1 MPLLGAVRAEW
12 TKLRTVPSTAWL
24 VLVGVAAT
32 VALGA
37 LVAAGTSTSHC
48 PTVSACD
55 HDTTKLSLIGVHLGQ
70 IAVAVLSVLAI
81 TNEYATRMIQSTLTA
96 VPRRSLVWASKLAV
110 VTAMALVVGALG
122 VAGSVVAARQILP
135 GNGFT
140 TARGY
145 AVLPL
150 ADEATRRAALGTV
163 LYLGLI
169 ALLSVAI
176 GAIVR
181 DTAGALT
188 SVFGLLYLAPMLSM
202 IINDPRWHR
211 RIERY
216 SPMTAG
222 LAVQATRN
230 LNQLAI
236 GPWAGLGLFALYTA
250 GVVLVAAVVFVWR
263 DA

>member
-1 MPLLGAVRAEW
+1 MPFLRAVRAEW
-12 TKLRTVPSTAWL
+12 TKLRTAPSTAWL
-24 VLVGVAAT
+24 VLVGVAAM

-37 LVAAGTSTSHC
+37 LVAAGTSTRHC
-48 PTVSACD
+48 PTPSSCPY
-55 HDTTKLSLIGVHLGQ
+55 DTTKLSLIGVHLGQ
-70 IAVAVLSVLAI
+70 IGIAVLSVLAI

-96 VPRRSLVWASKLAV
+96 VPRRAVVWASKLAV
-110 VTAMALVVGALG
+110 VTAAALTAGVIGVV
-122 VAGSVVAARQILP
+122 GSVVAARQILP

-140 TARGY
+140 VARGY

-150 ADEATRRAALGTV
+150 ADEATRRAAIGTV

-169 ALLSVAI
+169 ALLGVAV

-188 SVFGLLYLAPMLSM
+188 TVLGLLYLAPMLSM
-202 IINDPRWHR
+202 VISDPRWHR
-211 RIERY
+211 RLERY
-216 SPMTAG
+216 APMTAG

-230 LNQLAI
+230 LPQLPI
-236 GPWAGLGLFALYTA
+236 GPWAGLGLLAVY
-250 GVVLVAAVVFVWR
+250 VAAAVLLAAVLFVIR

>member
-1 MPLLGAVRAEW
+1 MPLLRALRAEW
-12 TKLRTVPSTAWL
+12 TKLRTTPSTAWL
-24 VLVGVAAT
+24 VLVGVVSM

-48 PTVSACD
+48 PAPSSCPN
-55 HDTTKLSLIGVHLGQ
+55 DTTKLSLIGVHLGQ
-70 IAVAVLSVLAI
+70 IGVAVLSVLAV

-96 VPRRSLVWASKLAV
+96 VPRRILVWASKLAV
-110 VTAMALVVGALG
+110 VTAMALSVGALG
-122 VAGSVVAARQILP
+122 VAGSVVAAQRILP

-140 TARGY
+140 VARGY

-150 ADEATRRAALGTV
+150 ADEVTRRAAIGTV

-169 ALLSVAI
+169 ALLSVAV

-188 SVFGLLYLAPMLSM
+188 AVLGLLYLAPMLSM
-202 IINDPRWHR
+202 IISDPRWHR
-211 RIERY
+211 RLERY

-236 GPWAGLGLFALYTA
+236 GPWAGLGLLALYTA
-250 GVVLVAAVVFVWR
+250 GVVLVAAVLFLWR